1 MALIFLGKNE
11 WHIFFLLSIKSKME
25 KIMTLLVKENREKD
39 FTPKS
44 FSDFIDS
51 FFNEASAV
59 QSNQAKYFSP
69 KADILEADKEF
80 QIQLAL
86 PGLKK
91 EEIKVDFHD
100 KRLTVS
106 GERKAEFK
114 EQGKK
119 VHALGTAYGQFHRSF
134 VLPDEIAHEN
144 IQAEFKD
151 GILFITI
158 PKAEKIEKKSV
169 IEVK

>member
-1 MALIFLGKNE
+1 
-11 WHIFFLLSIKSKME
+11 
-25 KIMTLLVKENREKD
+25 MTLHVKENREKD
-39 FTPKS
+39 FRSKS
-44 FSDFIDS
+44 ISEIIDNFFI
-51 FFNEASAV
+51 EASAH

-69 KADILEADKEF
+69 KADILEAEKEF

-86 PGLKK
+86 PGLKR
-91 EEIKVDFHD
+91 EDIKVDFHD
-100 KRLTVS
+100 KKLTVS
-106 GERKAEFK
+106 GERKAAFK

-134 VLPDEIAHEN
+134 FLPEDIAHEN

-158 PKAEKIEKKSV
+158 PKTEKVEKKSV

>member
-1 MALIFLGKNE
+1 
-11 WHIFFLLSIKSKME
+11 ME

-39 FTPKS
+39 LTPKS

-51 FFNEASAV
+51 FFNEASAI

-91 EEIKVDFHD
+91 EDIKVDFQD

-114 EQGKK
+114 DQGKK
-119 VHALGTAYGQFHRSF
+119 VHVLGTAYGQFHKSF

-158 PKAEKIEKKSV
+158 PKVEKVEKKSV